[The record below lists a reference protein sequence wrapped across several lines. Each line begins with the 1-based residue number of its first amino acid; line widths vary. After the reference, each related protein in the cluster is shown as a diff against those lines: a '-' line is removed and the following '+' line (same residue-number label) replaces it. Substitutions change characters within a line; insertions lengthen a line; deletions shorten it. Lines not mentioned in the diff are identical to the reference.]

1 MEPRSLPLVVLT
13 RRSSPQVEFFQ
24 KLGIH
29 NGHAS
34 EGCYN
39 PRHLGFFSLRKQW
52 KAKAWLRRVINKG
65 ESDEA

>member
-1 MEPRSLPLVVLT
+1 MEPRSLPLAVLT
-13 RRSSPQVEFFQ
+13 RSSSTQVHFFL
-24 KLGIH
+24 KLGTH

-52 KAKAWLRRVINKG
+52 KAK
-65 ESDEA
+65 S